1 MSLDTYSLD
10 LSAVKFDLIGL
21 YSNMISNITLE

>member
-1 MSLDTYSLD
+1 MSLDIYSLD
-10 LSAVKFDLIGL
+10 LSAVKFDLIGF